1 MNNKTFILWIL
12 IFGMFSSCEYFQL
25 KDANHDSDEV
35 ARVGDK
41 VLLKSDLK
49 GLIQP
54 SMSKNDSL
62 KITQNFIE
70 SWARREIILQK
81 AKFNLAKEQEDEL
94 EKMIEQYKEDLYIN
108 SYKANLVSQNID
120 TIIKDEDIRAFYTAN
135 NQIFKLN
142 EDLLRYKMI
151 SFQTND
157 KKATQMR
164 ELLKKNDSLSIN
176 ALLKGDFVFQS
187 IQMNDSLWI
196 KHTEFVN
203 KYDFAKNIDKEQLLQ
218 SNKVLEYKEGKIT
231 HYIYVKSVLRRG
243 EIAPLLFI
251 KNDVTKMIIHQKK
264 LKYLQDLENKLIQ
277 EAIQNN
283 TYEKY

>member
-1 MNNKTFILWIL
+1 MNNKTFILLIL
-12 IFGMFSSCEYFQL
+12 ISGVFTSCDYFQL
-25 KDANHDSDEV
+25 KNTNRDSDEV

-41 VLLKSDLK
+41 VLFMSDLK
-49 GLIQP
+49 GLYQP
-54 SMSKNDSL
+54 NMSKDDSL
-62 KITQNFIE
+62 RITQNFIE
-70 SWARREIILQK
+70 NWARREIILQK
-81 AKFNLAKEQEDEL
+81 AKYNLAKEEESEL
-94 EKMIEQYKEDLYIN
+94 EKMVEQYKEDLYIN

-120 TIIKDEDIRAFYTAN
+120 TIIKDEDIRSFYTAN

-157 KKATQMR
+157 KKATQMK
-164 ELLKKNDSLSIN
+164 ELLKKNDSISN
-176 ALLKGDFVFQS
+176 NTLLKGDFMFQS

-196 KHTEFVN
+196 KHTDFIN
-203 KYDFAKNIDKEQLLQ
+203 KYEFAKNIDKEQLLQ
-218 SNKVLEYKEGKIT
+218 SNNVLEYKEGKIT